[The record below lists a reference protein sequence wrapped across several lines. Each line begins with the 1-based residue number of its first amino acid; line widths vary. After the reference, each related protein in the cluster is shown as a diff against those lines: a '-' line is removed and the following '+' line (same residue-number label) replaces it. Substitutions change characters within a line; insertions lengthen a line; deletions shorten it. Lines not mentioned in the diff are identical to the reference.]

1 MSLTKLEIKTEY
13 RKSDKDWIIEKF
25 LIPILKEGVSY
36 RRAVGYFSSSALANV
51 VPGIVGLFENKS
63 DAVIQLVAS
72 PALSDEDIEAIKKG
86 INLRDVVASSL
97 QRDLLEPSNYFEQ
110 DRLNLLAH
118 LIADHRLEIKIAV
131 VKGKNG
137 EYGIFHEKIGI
148 VEDLEGNIVAFTGSM
163 NATGAGHM
171 ANYESVDAYCSW
183 KGEDSRIRCEDK
195 LRAFDKIWNNLDGQL
210 EVLEFPEIEERIIQK
225 YKRYAPNYNIDEEQ
239 FEKSPRRNNK
249 AKGPRIPETVE
260 LYEYQKEAIAN
271 WESNAYR
278 GIFDMATGTGKTYTG
293 LAAISTLS
301 EALEDKLAVFIVCPL
316 QHLVEQW
323 VEDIELFG
331 MKPIVGYS
339 ASPQKN
345 WRERLKQAVINQK
358 IRKDSPFFC
367 FVTTNATFSG
377 EYVQSI
383 IKKIKTPILLVI
395 DEAHN
400 FGAET
405 YAPLLDDRFD
415 YRLALSATLERHGD
429 EKGTKALLDFFGK
442 KCITYSLGRAI
453 KEGKLTPYKYYPIVV
468 YLDDEELLEYEKL
481 SFELSKH
488 VIKLKDGTTKLDKQG
503 EIIAIQR
510 SRVVAA
516 ASGKLSK
523 LTEVIE
529 PYKDDHFILVY
540 CGATNVVDPN
550 KDRTETD
557 EKDIKQI
564 YAVSRILG
572 NTLGMKVA
580 RFTAEEDINT
590 RAIIKAHFQTGDDLQ
605 AIVAIKCLDEGVN
618 IPGIKTAF
626 ILAST
631 TNPKEY
637 IQRRGRVLRK
647 AKGKDYAE
655 IYDFVTLPREL
666 DKVFGLT
673 EDQRKRD
680 ETLVKNEIAR
690 MKEFGDLAMNSLET
704 SKKLW
709 EIAETY
715 DLNDYVLSL
724 EDNYE

>member
-1 MSLTKLEIKTEY
+1 MSLTRLEIKTEY
-13 RKSDKDWIIEKF
+13 RKSDKDWIIEEF

-36 RRAVGYFSSSALANV
+36 RRAVGYFSSTALANV
-51 VPGIVGLFENKS
+51 VPGIAGLFANKS

-72 PALSDEDIEAIKKG
+72 PALSEEDVEAIKKG
-86 INLRDVVASSL
+86 INMRDVVASSL
-97 QRDLLEPSNYFEQ
+97 QKDLLEPSNYFEQ

-118 LIADHRLEIKIAV
+118 LIADHRLEIKIAI

-148 VEDLEGNIVAFTGSM
+148 VEDSDGNIVAFTGSM

-183 KGEDSRIRCEDK
+183 NGEDSRIRCEDK
-195 LRAFDKIWNNLDGQL
+195 LKAFDNIWNNLDSQL
-210 EVLEFPEIEERIIQK
+210 EVLDFPEIEESIIQK
-225 YKRYAPNYNIDEEQ
+225 YKRYAPNYNIDEEE
-239 FEKSPRRNNK
+239 FGRYPRQNNK
-249 AKGPRIPETVE
+249 AKGPRIPEKVE

-271 WESNAYR
+271 WEANNYR

-383 IKKIKTPILLVI
+383 IQKIKTPILLVI

-429 EKGTKALLDFFGK
+429 EKGTKALLDFFGE
-442 KCITYSLGRAI
+442 KCISYSLKRAI
-453 KEGKLTPYKYYPIVV
+453 KEGKLTPYKYYPIIV

-529 PYKDDHFILVY
+529 PYKDDHYILVY

-550 KDRTETD
+550 KDRTETN

-564 YAVSRILG
+564 YAVSKILG

-590 RAIIKAHFQTGDDLQ
+590 RATIKAHFQTGDDLQ

-647 AKGKDYAE
+647 AKGKDFAE

-690 MKEFGDLAMNSLET
+690 MKEFGDLSMNSLET

-709 EIAETY
+709 NIAETY
-715 DLNDYVLSL
+715 SLDEYVLSL